1 MTHKKSEKLLS
12 IKDSEIDS
20 LTTKEISEGWHFCYS
35 WGGKLIGP
43 GFSEMDLCECKI
55 NKTIHNQIKKKK

>member
-1 MTHKKSEKLLS
+1 M
-12 IKDSEIDS
+12 KDSEIDS